1 MFPLADTLRLPVFPS
16 LRFRRN
22 RTTFLHVSVKF
33 PAKETRVSASVNA
46 WNPFGNTRKR
56 SGNRCVSC
64 FRQRNRKYV
73 HCGNMTLRAGNR
85 WFQVISIV
93 IKTLFGVLVNCCSPF
108 LSEERGGCT
117 EAASLDGFS
126 LFYSK
131 TPFFQHFNDPNTT
144 AIFSSILSLFSLVLQ
159 LAIKF

>member
-108 LSEERGGCT
+108 LFEGRGW
-117 EAASLDGFS
+117 LYYLWIVFP
-126 LFYSK
+126 FFMVK
-131 TPFFQHFNDPNTT
+131 TPFFNILMTH
-144 AIFSSILSLFSLVLQ
+144 IFSSILSLFSLVLK
-159 LAIKF
+159 LTITS